1 MSFFGLSFPVRPFFL
16 DVSCRDNIT
25 GIEGQYNQYKPEVV
39 LSAPQSAFMQRDSGG
54 ACARVSIY
62 CRTCLLVCV
71 SANVYGCIA
80 HVYVYICICRVYI
93 HIIARLH
100 YTFARI
106 VLACVRLVYWLVRL
120 WSRCADCCRCRRHT
134 QTNPVLC

>member
-1 MSFFGLSFPVRPFFL
+1 MSFFGLSFPVRPFLL

-80 HVYVYICICRVYI
+80 HVCVCVHMYMPGI
-93 HIIARLH
+93 HTCHCVLTLHVCKKSFDLRLARL
-100 YTFARI
+100 
-106 VLACVRLVYWLVRL
+106 LVGDLTL
-120 WSRCADCCRCRRHT
+120 IA
-134 QTNPVLC
+134 LCGLL